1 MPRPRAIVTV
11 DEQLLWLVDL
21 RETPIG
27 ASLPASPASLAALGI
42 QFDAGRRAVRDDVTL
57 GVAGAVTAAVLEWLH
72 ELPELPFVGEPFGGV
87 EGTD

>member
-21 RETPIG
+21 RETPVG
-27 ASLPASPASLAALGI
+27 TSLPASPASLAALGI
-42 QFDAGRRAVRDDVTL
+42 PFDAGRRVVRDDVTL
-57 GVAGAVTAAVLEWLH
+57 GVAGAVTAAVLEWLR
-72 ELPELPFVGEPFGGV
+72 EPPELPFVGEPFGGV